1 MKERCFC
8 GLLAMLLL
16 LLTACVQNPNATT
29 APSGSIATTDP
40 IETAAPDTYGYKVVE
55 KPENIPTTGWIYAKD
70 VGVAPFACSEEG
82 YFFLIDSSF
91 LCFLDTDS
99 GYSAI
104 LCSKAGCKHNKETK
118 ATSCEAYVPGIVDI
132 MFYQDEMIYYAA
144 MDLEYGWQLYGRN
157 PDGTGLRK
165 ITTLGSRYFSQNTA
179 ANLGSWA
186 VDDDY
191 LYYTVSVDGIKEID
205 GVYTSSNLFSALVR
219 LNLANGKEEELFR
232 VDDEL
237 IFVKGVHEGK
247 VLLWMRYHSEE
258 EAADLENYQEY
269 LKKYPA
275 CLRLWSEETC
285 GVSTL
290 CEMDTVQNQQLIG
303 FANGKLYYG
312 NTDAGILNEYDFAS
326 GVFGKSELSQEI
338 TRMWAERYAA
348 VKMKGYYD
356 LQTGV
361 YHENGY
367 NNIQLPA
374 GITSFGVALHDIGET
389 GLIFQEYYSSDH
401 VVQFSNYAYVP
412 FEALSDGM
420 QLSDRLIFMRWDES
434 SYELIQPEG

>member
-1 MKERCFC
+1 MKKRWLC
-8 GLLAMLLL
+8 GLMAMLFLC
-16 LLTACVQNPNATT
+16 LTACVQNPVATT
-29 APSGSIATTDP
+29 TPSGSIATTNP
-40 IETAAPDTYGYKVVE
+40 IETTAPDSYGYKVVE
-55 KPENIPTTGWIYAKD
+55 KPQNIPATGWTDAKTI
-70 VGVAPFACSEEG
+70 GIAPFASSAEG
-82 YFFLIDSSF
+82 YFFLLDSQF
-91 LCFLDTDS
+91 LCFVDTAS
-99 GYSAI
+99 GYSTF

-144 MDLEYGWQLYGRN
+144 LDFEYGWQLYGRN

-191 LYYTVSVDGIKEID
+191 LYYTVSVDGIEEID
-205 GVYTSSNLFSALVR
+205 EVFTYSYLYSALVR

-237 IFVKGVHEGK
+237 ITVNGVNEGMA
-247 VLLWMRYHSEE
+247 LLWMRYYNEE
-258 EAADLENYQEY
+258 EASDMENYQEY

-275 CLRLWSEETC
+275 YLRLWSEETC

-326 GVFGKSELSQEI
+326 GIFGKSELSQEI

-367 NNIQLPA
+367 SNIQLPT
-374 GITSFGVALHDIGET
+374 GITSFGAALHDIGET
-389 GLIFQEYYSSDH
+389 GLIFQEYYSADH

-434 SYELIQPEG
+434 GHELIQPEG